1 MTTPGP
7 ENYKELLLFLAT
19 AGVIVPLFGR
29 LKLSP
34 VFGFLAA
41 GVVLGP
47 FGLGALAKDV
57 PWLAAVSITD
67 VGQIAYLAE
76 FGVAFLLFMIAL
88 ELSWDRLIRMRKLV
102 FGLGAL
108 QVLASTAV
116 LATIAF
122 LLGETPA
129 SAAVLG
135 SALAMSSTAI
145 ILPSLAERKRL
156 NTTAGRA
163 CFAVLLF
170 QDLAVAPLLFM
181 VAMLGGREGT
191 GLGTGLLYALAPAMI
206 ALVALARVGRMLLR
220 PLFHMVAATKSN
232 ELFVA
237 ACLLV
242 VIGAGLVT
250 ALSGQS
256 MALGAFLAGLL
267 LAETEYR
274 RQIEVTIQPFQGLLL
289 SLFFVSVG
297 AGLDLSEIIAN
308 PIPTIGVAIGL
319 VAMKAV
325 ILFPIA
331 LLMGLPKTAAGELA
345 IVLGPGGEFA
355 LILIGAAVAVNI
367 VPSAVSATATVAA
380 TLTMITI
387 PLLIRILGRGT
398 SRAPAGDAALGA
410 GLTPRHDDGLE
421 RVIVVGYG
429 RVGQLVADMLTRH
442 KLEFLAIDADSALVA
457 RERARGKPIF
467 YGDVTQVELLRRC
480 GIQSA
485 RALVVTLDAPDAIES
500 VVRAARSE
508 RPDLTIVARA
518 RDAAHASKLY
528 DLKVTDAV
536 PETIEASLQLS
547 EAALIDIGIPMGLVI
562 ASIHE
567 KRDEFR
573 RMLQAPERERHAVRT
588 PRPLPESDPANDMRS
603 SSNSVNNSGSPRSV

>member
-29 LKLSP
+29 FKLSP

-41 GVVLGP
+41 GIVLGP
-47 FGLGALAKDV
+47 FGLGGLAKDV

-145 ILPSLAERKRL
+145 ILPSLAERKRV

-206 ALVALARVGRMLLR
+206 ALVALAGVGRMLLR

-319 VAMKAV
+319 VAVKAV

-367 VPSAVSATATVAA
+367 VPSAVSATATVGA

-398 SRAPAGDAALGA
+398 SRAPAGDAALAA

-442 KLEFLAIDADSALVA
+442 KLEFLAIDADPALVA
-457 RERARGKPIF
+457 RERARDKPIF

-485 RALVVTLDAPDAIES
+485 CALVVTLDAPDAIES

-518 RDAAHASKLY
+518 RDAAHASKPY

-562 ASIHE
+562 ASIHK

-573 RMLQAPERERHAVRT
+573 RMLQASERERHAVRT
-588 PRPLPESDPANDMRS
+588 PRPLPESDPAKDMRS
-603 SSNSVNNSGSPRSV
+603 SSNSVK